1 MKGFITEQFDSILG
15 TMNNASYNVL
25 LIAGLAAAILY
36 IFGWDKGKKV
46 ATICPVLY
54 LLIKIIGGALIV

>member
-15 TMNNASYNVL
+15 VMDSASYNVL
-25 LIAGLAAAILY
+25 LVAGLAAFIMY

-46 ATICPVLY
+46 TTLCPVLY

>member
-1 MKGFITEQFDSILG
+1 MKGFLTEQFDSFLG
-15 TMNNASYNVL
+15 AMNSASYNIL
-25 LIAGLAAAILY
+25 LVAGLAAAIMY

-46 ATICPVLY
+46 ATLCPVLY